1 MERLLVSKIGK
12 NQTDASN
19 NIKNVQNVNSN
30 ITSPKQIDD
39 ENQSE
44 GEISI
49 NNSNIEDEY
58 DKTMKLPV
66 KQHITKLEVTIFF
79 FNSSY

>member
-1 MERLLVSKIGK
+1 MDRLFVSKIGK
-12 NQTDASN
+12 NQTDAS
-19 NIKNVQNVNSN
+19 
-30 ITSPKQIDD
+30 PKQIND

-44 GEISI
+44 GEISV

-66 KQHITKLEVTIFF
+66 KQHISKLEVTILF
-79 FNSSY
+79 